1 MRYFSANRGDEMDE
15 RKNNLL
21 KAIVESYI
29 QTVKPI
35 GSKSLCKKFNCSSA
49 TIRNEM
55 AELERLGFIEKNHI
69 SSGRIPSEAGY
80 KYYVENLMKPK
91 ELTGEDVLKLQTIF
105 KNNKLELSDTIN
117 KTVEIISELTNY
129 TSIILGKSSS
139 ENTLKQVSI
148 IPISENKIV
157 ALVCTNKGIIENKQF
172 YVENEAEVHEI
183 VKTSEIINKMLI
195 GTPINEVSERLEY
208 EVKPIISRQ
217 IKQYETVYNIFQDAF
232 NDFLN
237 KSQNVY
243 FGGKTKIFDEP
254 EYNDASEIKKLASKF
269 EDKNFIK
276 KIEEDSSDGDVK
288 IYIGEEN
295 EFDPNVTII
304 KSKYRMNG
312 EEGTIAIVGPK
323 RMEYD
328 RVVGLL
334 NYLQKELNTT
344 DKEGD
349 ES

>member
-1 MRYFSANRGDEMDE
+1 MDE

-69 SSGRIPSEAGY
+69 SSGRVPSEAGY

-105 KNNKLELSDTIN
+105 KNNELELSDTIN

-129 TSIILGKSSS
+129 TSIILGKSSN

-195 GTPINEVSERLEY
+195 GTPINEVSERLEF
-208 EVKPIISRQ
+208 EIKPIISRQ
-217 IKQYETVYNIFQDAF
+217 IKQYEMVYNIFQDAF

-334 NYLQKELNTT
+334 NYLQKELNET

-349 ES
+349 ESE

>member
-1 MRYFSANRGDEMDE
+1 MDE
-15 RKNNLL
+15 RQNKLL

-29 QTVKPI
+29 KTVKPI

-55 AELERLGFIEKNHI
+55 SVLEEFGFIEKNHI

-80 KYYVENLMKPK
+80 KYYVEHLMKPK

-105 KNNKLELSDTIN
+105 KNKELELSDTIN

-129 TSIILGKSSS
+129 TSIILGKSSN

-157 ALVCTNKGIIENKQF
+157 ALVCTDKGIVENKQF
-172 YVENEAEVHEI
+172 LLENEAEIIEI
-183 VKTSEIINKMLI
+183 VKTSEIINKMLV
-195 GTPINEVSERLEY
+195 GTPINEVGKRLEF
-208 EVKPIISRQ
+208 EIKPIISRQ
-217 IKQYETVYNIFQDAF
+217 IKQYEAVYNIFADAF
-232 NDFLN
+232 SDFLN
-237 KSQNVY
+237 KSHNVY

-254 EYNDASEIKKLASKF
+254 EYNDAFAIKQLASKF
-269 EDKNFIK
+269 EDKDFIK
-276 KIEEDSSDGDVK
+276 KIEEDDNDGNIK

-304 KSKYRMNG
+304 KSKYRLNG

-334 NYLQKELNTT
+334 SYLQKTLNEIEE
-344 DKEGD
+344 DHHG
-349 ES
+349 